1 MGQLVKRIAGRVLP
15 AAVLGL
21 VVLFAKP
28 ESVAAVSETEVYADA
43 VRLRAGESVKIPVYI
58 KNNAGIMGYLLT
70 AEYDPEKVEINDI
83 STGPC
88 FANGLF
94 EHNLSLQQKG
104 RVDILWSNTQEVK
117 EDGILLYFKIRAKE
131 DIGEAKTQI
140 RLTDS
145 EEDTFN
151 EKYENVSWN
160 CAPIEI
166 QGGGNG
172 HAVAS
177 PDRKSDSRDADDS
190 GKQKQTEPP
199 LSRRPGNAASE
210 KDSEHKDPENKD
222 PGSGQPGNGQLESG
236 QPGSGG
242 QSEEFSGAAGAQPAD
257 HKDTRLSGMDSQES
271 QERGETFLQTEYA
284 ERIMAEAGLVFLV
297 LVLCA
302 PK

>member
-1 MGQLVKRIAGRVLP
+1 MGQLVKRIVGRALP

-58 KNNAGIMGYLLT
+58 KNNVGIMGYLLT

-117 EDGILLYFKIRAKE
+117 EDGILLYFEIRAKE

-166 QGGGNG
+166 QGGG

-177 PDRKSDSRDADDS
+177 PDRKSDSRDAADS
-190 GKQKQTEPP
+190 GKQKQADPP
-199 LSRRPGNAASE
+199 LSRRPENTASE
-210 KDSEHKDPENKD
+210 KDSENKD
-222 PGSGQPGNGQLESG
+222 PGSGQPENGQPGNGQLESG

-242 QSEEFSGAAGAQPAD
+242 QSEESPGAAGAQPAD
-257 HKDTRLSGMDSQES
+257 HKDTRPSGMDSQET
-271 QERGETFLQTEYA
+271 QERGGTFLQTEYA

-302 PK
+302 PR

>member
-58 KNNAGIMGYLLT
+58 KNNAGVMGYLLT

-117 EDGILLYFKIRAKE
+117 EDGILLYFEIRAKE

-166 QGGGNG
+166 QGGG

-177 PDRKSDSRDADDS
+177 PDRKSDSRDAADS
-190 GKQKQTEPP
+190 GKQKPTDPP
-199 LSRRPGNAASE
+199 PSRRPENTASK
-210 KDSEHKDPENKD
+210 KDSENKD
-222 PGSGQPGNGQLESG
+222 RGSGQPGNGQLESG

-242 QSEEFSGAAGAQPAD
+242 QSEESWGAAGAQPAD
-257 HKDTRLSGMDSQES
+257 HKDARPSGMDSQET
-271 QERGETFLQTEYA
+271 QERGATSLKTEYA